1 MMKNLIILILIAIIA
16 YLLIASGILNR
27 AVQSVPQLIAGTPKP
42 NETPRIS
49 VTVYSPYSTGSQT
62 SAASANRPPGNEPPL
77 TLLPPEYSVVQD
89 YTPPPPI
96 IIIPEVPPT
105 LDIPNTPT
113 PLPTFRIQ
121 LETPRDG
128 ETTTASPLLVTGV
141 TAPNA
146 VVSVN
151 DEVGFAGTDG
161 RFAVSVSLEPG
172 PNVLEIIA
180 SQADGEQTFAI
191 VTVLYQK

>member
-1 MMKNLIILILIAIIA
+1 MKNLIILILLAIIA
-16 YLLIASGILNR
+16 YLLVTSGILNR
-27 AVQSVPQLIAGTPKP
+27 AVQSVPQLSGGTPNP

-49 VTVYSPYSTGSQT
+49 VTVYSPYGTGNVT
-62 SAASANRPPGNEPPL
+62 PSANRMPGKEPPL
-77 TLLPPEYSVVQD
+77 TLLPAGSTAVPD
-89 YTPPPPI
+89 ATLPPPI

-113 PLPTFRIQ
+113 PPPTFKIQ

-146 VVSVN
+146 IVSVN
-151 DEVGFAGTDG
+151 DEVGFSGADG
-161 RFAVSVSLEPG
+161 RFSITIPLEPG

-180 SQADGEQTFAI
+180 SQTDGQQTFAI